1 MKLRALFLCTGLTL
15 ASSDVV
21 AQTPPAFI
29 TSTIAEI
36 GRPYTVID
44 AACVYQ
50 AFPKTA
56 VSGDPLEEALAT
68 AFRRIK
74 EMGAKAGANG
84 LIGFD
89 VDFPGPSAQA
99 PTGRLLLC
107 GTLVKLK

>member
-1 MKLRALFLCTGLTL
+1 VGLGGP
-15 ASSDVV
+15 VV
-21 AQTPPAFI
+21 AQVAPSTTFI

-50 AFPKTA
+50 AFPKSA

-89 VDFPGPSAQA
+89 VDFPGPSPQA